1 MSPALR
7 LVVFTID
14 ERRYA
19 LKLETV
25 ERIVRVVDID
35 PLPKAPGIVL
45 GVVNVRGTIMPV
57 VNVRKRFNV
66 PERELELSDELIL
79 ARAGPRA
86 LALVV
91 DAVIGVVELSE
102 SEATPAAAILPG
114 LAYVEG
120 VARLEGGLTF
130 IHDLNTFL
138 SLEEA
143 RALEAAMPLQGDEP

>member
-1 MSPALR
+1 
-7 LVVFTID
+7 VVFTID